1 MANAMQVESS
11 FRDLK
16 SDRFGLGFSLT
27 RTTRIDRLNILLL
40 IGALA
45 TLCLWWLG
53 LLARAK
59 QWHLHFQANTVQ
71 HRNVL
76 SANFPW
82 QRSPRAKRLRLQ
94 FQRTDPGTSKTT
106 RSYRIRPST
115 RLIRGDPSATKLTG
129 APQWAFLGRKWA
141 PGPRKSTVA
150 LLVRRLDRRDSESRM
165 RLHLQPEWKRNY

>member
-1 MANAMQVESS
+1 MVKLYGKRMQIELS

-27 RTTRIDRLNILLL
+27 RTTRIDRLNVLLL

-76 SANFPW
+76 SA
-82 QRSPRAKRLRLQ
+82 
-94 FQRTDPGTSKTT
+94 T
-106 RSYRIRPST
+106 
-115 RLIRGDPSATKLTG
+115 
-129 APQWAFLGRKWA
+129 FLGKEVLARNDYSFSFKELIQAHRK
-141 PGPRKSTVA
+141 
-150 LLVRRLDRRDSESRM
+150 LLDAIEFAHQLD
-165 RLHLQPEWKRNY
+165 